1 MMANLFI
8 YQCFISTNVYK
19 ILQVVN
25 INNGVHDR
33 NYAVHL
39 ASKRSMAKDN
49 YYLSIFSTTSPE
61 SERNS
66 MES

>member
-1 MMANLFI
+1 MF
-8 YQCFISTNVYK
+8 YQHKCIK

-39 ASKRSMAKDN
+39 AIKRSMAKDN
-49 YYLSIFSTTSPE
+49 YCLSIFSTTSPE